1 MTQQDEAA
9 RLDTLAKL
17 AQSRAEIRRVLE
29 PPPRVSH
36 GARHRD
42 EVADPEDD
50 ATDDPHAGV
59 FPRSR
64 TMRLL
69 MSGRGIGTFGA
80 VVGGLI
86 LARPALAFKLVRMLP
101 TGAVARMLL
110 LKAVTAFRSRE

>member
-1 MTQQDEAA
+1 MGQDDEAA

-29 PPPRVSH
+29 PPPRVSP
-36 GARHRD
+36 GARHAD
-42 EVADPEDD
+42 EAEHLEHDSLG
-50 ATDDPHAGV
+50 DPHAGV

-69 MSGRGIGTFGA
+69 MSGRGVGTLGA

-86 LARPALAFKLVRMLP
+86 MIRPSLAFKLVRMLP
-101 TGAVARMLL
+101 TGAVARMLM
-110 LKAVTAFRSRE
+110 LKAVTAYRSRQ